1 MKNLKS
7 IISYILIVFVILCV
21 LGIVIGA
28 VTYLISPPSFAGSD
42 DKVTIDIGQDGYMV
56 ATINESLQY
65 KSEKISDGEVNNSK
79 TIIKWKDARNI
90 SFVDVMG
97 KKSYAIVWKE
107 PVKDS
112 SLKVNDTN
120 KKAFAYGNIFNKN
133 NMFAI
138 YCLQYNPQNKM
149 VYGIILDNNAKNFN
163 LEELFY
169 DILGLSRSDINYH
182 EPSYSSTSS
191 SRYHVDTSPST
202 IARNDPDWYYD
213 HYEYGDNYAIDNYLE
228 SQGYD

>member
-1 MKNLKS
+1 
-7 IISYILIVFVILCV
+7 
-21 LGIVIGA
+21 
-28 VTYLISPPSFAGSD
+28 
-42 DKVTIDIGQDGYMV
+42 
-56 ATINESLQY
+56 
-65 KSEKISDGEVNNSK
+65 
-79 TIIKWKDARNI
+79 
-90 SFVDVMG
+90 
-97 KKSYAIVWKE
+97 
-107 PVKDS
+107 
-112 SLKVNDTN
+112 
-120 KKAFAYGNIFNKN
+120 
-133 NMFAI
+133 MFAI
-138 YCLQYNPQNKM
+138 YCLQYNPQNKI

>member
-21 LGIVIGA
+21 LGIVIGG

-65 KSEKISDGEVNNSK
+65 KSEKIPDGEVNNSK

-97 KKSYAIVWKE
+97 KKSYAIVSCL
-107 PVKDS
+107 PYIV
-112 SLKVNDTN
+112 
-120 KKAFAYGNIFNKN
+120 FN
-133 NMFAI
+133 
-138 YCLQYNPQNKM
+138 
-149 VYGIILDNNAKNFN
+149 IILKT
-163 LEELFY
+163 
-169 DILGLSRSDINYH
+169 R
-182 EPSYSSTSS
+182 
-191 SRYHVDTSPST
+191 
-202 IARNDPDWYYD
+202 WYM
-213 HYEYGDNYAIDNYLE
+213 E
-228 SQGYD
+228 